1 MRTHLL
7 ISAGIAAAACATI
20 LAPAATAEAA
30 AGPAGHSIATFETH
44 GAECAATDRNPRR
57 QAGFVLRDEDG
68 KNPFAVADSRRVALK
83 ADCSR

>member
-20 LAPAATAEAA
+20 LAPAAAA
-30 AGPAGHSIATFETH
+30 AGPAGPSIASFETR
-44 GAECAATDRNPRR
+44 GPECAGTDRNPRR

-68 KNPFAVADSRRVALK
+68 KNPFAVADSRRVTLK

>member
-1 MRTHLL
+1 MEGTTMRTHLL

-20 LAPAATAEAA
+20 LAPAAAA
-30 AGPAGHSIATFETH
+30 QATDDCAG
-44 GAECAATDRNPRR
+44 TDRNPRG

-68 KNPFAVADSRRVALK
+68 KNPFAVADSRRVTLK

>member
-20 LAPAATAEAA
+20 LAPAAAAEAA
-30 AGPAGHSIATFETH
+30 DDCAG
-44 GAECAATDRNPRR
+44 TDRNPR

-68 KNPFAVADSRRVALK
+68 KNPFAVADSRRVTLK

>member
-20 LAPAATAEAA
+20 LAPAAAAEDC
-30 AGPAGHSIATFETH
+30 AGA
-44 GAECAATDRNPRR
+44 DRNPRG

-68 KNPFAVADSRRVALK
+68 KNPFAVADSRRVTLK